1 MALLTKQEIDE
12 QLKTLDGWTLDGTAI
27 RKQFTFAGFPEA
39 VAFVGRLVPDAER
52 ADHHPDVTINYRR
65 VTLSWSTHDEGGLT
79 AKDIAGAKMAE
90 VHAREQ
96 MSDGHAREQMA
107 DTRAREQA

>member
-12 QLKTLDGWTLDGTAI
+12 QLKTLDGWTLDGNAI

-39 VAFVGRLVPDAER
+39 VAFVSRLVSDAER

-79 AKDIAGAKMAE
+79 AKDIAGA
-90 VHAREQ
+90 Q
-96 MSDGHAREQMA
+96 MSD
-107 DTRAREQA
+107 TRASEQA